1 MMMMCSF
8 SLQISV
14 CMFTTGHAFLGRHF
28 YTAAEEFLWAAD
40 VEAIKGAN
48 ENDR

>member
-1 MMMMCSF
+1 
-8 SLQISV
+8 
-14 CMFTTGHAFLGRHF
+14 MFTTGHAFLGRHF
-28 YTAAEEFLWAAD
+28 YTVAEEFLWAAD